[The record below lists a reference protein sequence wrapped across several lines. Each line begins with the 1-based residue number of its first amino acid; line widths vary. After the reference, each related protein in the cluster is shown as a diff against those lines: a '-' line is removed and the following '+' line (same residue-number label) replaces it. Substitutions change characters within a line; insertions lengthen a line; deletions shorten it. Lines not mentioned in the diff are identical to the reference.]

1 MENKYKWAVEEI
13 YSSIEDWNKDF
24 EWVSNNLD
32 FNEFKGKLGD
42 SKTFLQCMKAQ
53 EKVGRVFDKLS
64 VYAMM
69 KHDENTKDSVY
80 DALVSKITSLSAIFS
95 TDISP

>member
-53 EKVGRVFDKLS
+53 DLQEPKYQMLPMQYLTEPTV
-64 VYAMM
+64 
-69 KHDENTKDSVY
+69 
-80 DALVSKITSLSAIFS
+80 
-95 TDISP
+95 